1 MQAMQAVSVNPRLK
15 EKYQKEIIP
24 LFLKDH
30 GFSNK
35 MAVPRLV
42 KIVVNMSSGRA
53 IEDSKFLEK
62 AQGIIANITG
72 QLPVIVRAKKSV
84 SSFKLREGM
93 PIAVKV
99 TLRGAKM
106 YEFLDRLIS
115 VALPRVRDFR
125 GTKNKFDGH
134 GNFTLGVSEMTVFP
148 EASLEDD
155 NFGFEISI
163 NTTAKDDKNG
173 ELLLRSFGFPLK
185 NKEKK

>member
-1 MQAMQAVSVNPRLK
+1 MQAMQTASVNPRLK

-24 LFLKDH
+24 LFIKEY
-30 GFSNK
+30 GFNNK

-62 AQGIIANITG
+62 AQNIIANITG
-72 QLPVIVRAKKSV
+72 QMPVIVKAKKSV
-84 SSFKLREGM
+84 STFKLREGM
-93 PIAVKV
+93 PIAVKA
-99 TLRGAKM
+99 TLRETKM

-185 NKEKK
+185 DKEKK